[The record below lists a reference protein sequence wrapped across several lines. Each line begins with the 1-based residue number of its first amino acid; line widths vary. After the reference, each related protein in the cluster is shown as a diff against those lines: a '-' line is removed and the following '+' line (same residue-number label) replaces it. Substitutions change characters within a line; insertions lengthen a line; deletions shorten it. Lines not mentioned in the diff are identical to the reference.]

1 MGLKL
6 EHIRDT
12 KKKKQKQSLE
22 NILKT
27 EIKLFGPAF
36 KNKQKESFYIELSV
50 LLNAGVN
57 LKNAL
62 AIQIESENKAA
73 IKSIL
78 ENLQD
83 AIINGSSLSKAI
95 KAHRSF
101 TEYEYYSL
109 KIGEE
114 TGTLVKVAESLGQF
128 FERKNEQRRTLITAL
143 TYPIIIL
150 CTSVLVIIFMLRYVV
165 PMFEDIFKQN
175 NVELP
180 AVTKVIMNAS
190 KIIENYSLTIL
201 FISIGMILI
210 LKYLM
215 SKLWFKSYIQH
226 LLLRIPFIGI
236 FINKVQMAQFT
247 QAVALLSA
255 AKVPILNSIQ
265 LVKNM
270 LSFKPIQDG
279 LDIVEKNIIK
289 GKSLSESLAQSAYF
303 DSKMIALVKVSEET
317 NQTEYI
323 FEKLNL
329 QYNTEVQQQSKLVS
343 TVLEPLIIVFV
354 GLFVGIILIAMYL
367 PMFRLGSVLG

>member
-50 LLNAGVN
+50 LLKAGVN

-150 CTSVLVIIFMLRYVV
+150 CTSVLVIVFMLRYVV

-226 LLLRIPFIGI
+226 LLLRIPFIGV

-323 FEKLNL
+323 FERLNL

>member
-6 EHIRDT
+6 QHIRDT
-12 KKKKQKQSLE
+12 KKKKQKQSLD

-50 LLNAGVN
+50 LLKAGVN

-62 AIQIESENKAA
+62 TIQIESENKAA

-226 LLLRIPFIGI
+226 LLLRIPFIGV

-323 FEKLNL
+323 FERLNL

>member
-6 EHIRDT
+6 QHIRDT
-12 KKKKQKQSLE
+12 KKKKQKQSLD

-50 LLNAGVN
+50 LLKAGVN

-150 CTSVLVIIFMLRYVV
+150 CTSVLVVIFMLRYVV

-180 AVTKVIMNAS
+180 AVTKVIMNTS

-226 LLLRIPFIGI
+226 LLLRIPFIGV

-323 FEKLNL
+323 FERLNL

>member
-1 MGLKL
+1 M
-6 EHIRDT
+6 
-12 KKKKQKQSLE
+12 E

>member
-6 EHIRDT
+6 QHIRDT
-12 KKKKQKQSLE
+12 KKRKQKQSLD

-50 LLNAGVN
+50 LLKAGVN

-62 AIQIESENKAA
+62 TIQIESENKAA

-150 CTSVLVIIFMLRYVV
+150 CTSVLVVIFMLRYVV

-180 AVTKVIMNAS
+180 AVTKVIMNTS

-226 LLLRIPFIGI
+226 LLLRIPFIGV

-323 FEKLNL
+323 FERLNL
-329 QYNTEVQQQSKLVS
+329 QYNTEVKQQSKLVS

>member
-6 EHIRDT
+6 QHIRDT
-12 KKKKQKQSLE
+12 KKKKQKQSLD

-50 LLNAGVN
+50 LLKAGVN

-150 CTSVLVIIFMLRYVV
+150 CTSVLVVIFMLRYVV

-180 AVTKVIMNAS
+180 AVTKVIMNTS

-226 LLLRIPFIGI
+226 LLLRIPFIGV

-265 LVKNM
+265 LVKDM

-323 FEKLNL
+323 FERLNL

>member
-1 MGLKL
+1 
-6 EHIRDT
+6 
-12 KKKKQKQSLE
+12 
-22 NILKT
+22 
-27 EIKLFGPAF
+27 
-36 KNKQKESFYIELSV
+36 
-50 LLNAGVN
+50 
-57 LKNAL
+57 
-62 AIQIESENKAA
+62 
-73 IKSIL
+73 
-78 ENLQD
+78 
-83 AIINGSSLSKAI
+83 
-95 KAHRSF
+95 
-101 TEYEYYSL
+101 
-109 KIGEE
+109 
-114 TGTLVKVAESLGQF
+114 
-128 FERKNEQRRTLITAL
+128 
-143 TYPIIIL
+143 
-150 CTSVLVIIFMLRYVV
+150 
-165 PMFEDIFKQN
+165 
-175 NVELP
+175 
-180 AVTKVIMNAS
+180 
-190 KIIENYSLTIL
+190 
-201 FISIGMILI
+201 
-210 LKYLM
+210 
-215 SKLWFKSYIQH
+215 
-226 LLLRIPFIGI
+226 
-236 FINKVQMAQFT
+236 MAQFT

>member
-50 LLNAGVN
+50 LLKAGVN

-114 TGTLVKVAESLGQF
+114 TGTLVKVAESLGKF

-150 CTSVLVIIFMLRYVV
+150 CTSVLVIVFMLRYVV

-226 LLLRIPFIGI
+226 LLLRIPFIGV

-323 FEKLNL
+323 FERLNL